1 MKEAEWLESEVRI
14 TISLQMRGASLA
26 TVDLVQTDTYIKVG
40 HGSEDFI
47 CEVQLRERPC
57 TSLLDSKCCKVSNI

>member
-1 MKEAEWLESEVRI
+1 MKEAEWLESEVGI

-40 HGSEDFI
+40 LDFEDFI
-47 CEVQLRERPC
+47 CEVVQLRERR
-57 TSLLDSKCCKVSNI
+57 

>member
-1 MKEAEWLESEVRI
+1 MVVVMKEAEWLESEVGI

-40 HGSEDFI
+40 PDSEDFFI
-47 CEVQLRERPC
+47 SGTAQREALHFNPGF
-57 TSLLDSKCCKVSNI
+57 